1 MKCSV
6 FIAASVDGFIARL
19 DGGIDWLFNPEYAA
33 DDGAGPFGYAEFI
46 ASVDVL
52 VMGRNSFEKVLSF
65 PTWPYEKT
73 PVIVLSTRELT
84 IPEHLAGTVTVENS
98 TPQELVA
105 RLESEGRTHLY
116 IDGGVTIQRFLQ
128 AKLID
133 EMTIT
138 RIPVLLGEGIPLFGF
153 VGEDVQLIHRKTLSF
168 DNGFVQT
175 RYGVR
180 IASAPARRPES

>member
-6 FIAASVDGFIARL
+6 FIAASVDGFIARP
-19 DGGIDWLFNPEYAA
+19 DGGIDWLFKPEYGA

-52 VMGRNSFEKVLSF
+52 VMGRNSYEKVLSF
-65 PTWPYEKT
+65 PTWPYDKT

-84 IPEHLAGTVTVENS
+84 IPDNLAGTVTADNS
-98 TPQELVA
+98 APVELVA
-105 RLESEGRTHLY
+105 RLESEGRKHLY
-116 IDGGVTIQRFLQ
+116 IDGGTTIQRFLK

-153 VGEDVQLIHRKTLSF
+153 IGRDVELKHLETVSF
-168 DNGFVQT
+168 ENGFVQS
-175 RYGVR
+175 RYR
-180 IASAPARRPES
+180 AMHAP

>member
-19 DGGIDWLFNPEYAA
+19 DGDIDWLFNPEYAA

-138 RIPVLLGEGIPLFGF
+138 RIPVLLWEGIPLFGF